1 MHQMTPL
8 FHDRLNV
15 ALLGLALLGL
25 VSGVVLWLAGQP
37 DLAGI
42 AWTAGVV
49 PVLAALCVEIIRS
62 LGQGEVGLDIVA
74 ALSMSAALIFGETLA
89 AAVVA
94 LMYSGGTFLESFA
107 QGRARREMSDL
118 LSRVPRTA
126 TRHRNG
132 TLDEVPLDDIAPG
145 DLLLIRQGD
154 VAPVDGTV
162 ESAGAM
168 LDQSALTGESM
179 PARFARGHDVMS
191 GSTNAGE
198 AFDLRVTRRAAD
210 STYAGIV
217 RLVEAAQKSKAPMAR
232 LADRYSLLFLAVTV
246 ALATA
251 AWWFTGDPIRAVA
264 VLVVATPC
272 PLILAVPVALVAGLS
287 RAAHFGV
294 LIKGAKP
301 LEALSRINTL
311 ILDKTGTLTDGRP
324 QIVSIDRHGDLSED
338 DILYFAA
345 ALDQASKHPI
355 AQAIVGAAQARGIAL
370 PIPAS
375 VVETPGEGIAGAID
389 GRRVVVGGAG
399 FVATQLGV
407 ADPESTV
414 VEAGSVVVSLGVDGK
429 LAGHIVMAD
438 ALRAG
443 TGELLSGLRRLGV
456 GRILLATGDRRA
468 VAEAVT
474 AGLGL
479 DAVCADLTPDQ
490 KVMLV
495 LTERKNGPVM
505 MVGDGV
511 NDAPALAAADIGVA
525 MGARGAAASAEAADV
540 VLLVDHLD
548 RLLPGIE
555 IAQQSRRIAL
565 ESVAAGI
572 GLSVLGMI
580 AAAFGYLTPVQGALL
595 QELIDVAVILNALR
609 ALRIVPSLAGQIE
622 GSPDDT
628 VARRPPSPRSTPHSP
643 EGAFK

>member
-1 MHQMTPL
+1 MNPSP
-8 FHDRLNV
+8 HDRLNV
-15 ALLGLALLGL
+15 ALLATALLGL
-25 VSGVVLWLAGQP
+25 VSGLGLLVAGKP
-37 DLAGI
+37 DFATV
-42 AWTAGVV
+42 AWSAGVI
-49 PVLAALCVEIIRS
+49 PVLAALLVEIVRS
-62 LGQGEVGLDIVA
+62 LCKGEVGLDIVA
-74 ALSMSAALIFGETLA
+74 ALSMSAALLFGETLA

-107 QGRARREMSDL
+107 EGRARREMSDL

-132 TLDEVPLDDIAPG
+132 ELDEVPLDDIEPG

-162 ESAGAM
+162 ESDRAM
-168 LDQSALTGESM
+168 LDRSALTGESM
-179 PARFARGHDVMS
+179 PTRLDRGEEVMS
-191 GSTNAGE
+191 GSMNAGD
-198 AFDLRVTRRAAD
+198 AFDVRVMRRAAD

-246 ALATA
+246 TLATA
-251 AWWFTGDPIRAVA
+251 AWWFSGDPIRAVA

-301 LEALSRINTL
+301 LEALARVGTL

-324 QIVSIDRHGDLSED
+324 QIVSIETHGEMSED
-338 DILYFAA
+338 EVLYFAA

-355 AQAIVGAAQARGIAL
+355 AQAIVTAARARGVVL
-370 PIPAS
+370 PTPEN
-375 VVETPGEGIAGAID
+375 VVETPGEGVAGNIG
-389 GRRVVVGGAG
+389 GRKVLVGD
-399 FVATQLGV
+399 
-407 ADPESTV
+407 ADYVTAKVSEASLESQV
-414 VEAGSVVVSLGVDGK
+414 GDAGSVLVALAVDGR
-429 LAGHIVMAD
+429 LMGHIVMAD
-438 ALRAG
+438 ALRSG
-443 TGELLSGLRRLGV
+443 TSELLAGLRRLGI

-468 VAEAVT
+468 VADAVT
-474 AGLGL
+474 EGLGL
-479 DAVCADLTPDQ
+479 DAVRADLTPDQ
-490 KVMLV
+490 KVLLV

-540 VLLVDHLD
+540 VLLVDRLD

-555 IAQQSRRIAL
+555 VAQRSRRIAL
-565 ESVAAGI
+565 ESVVAGI
-572 GLSVLGMI
+572 GLSVAGMV
-580 AAAFGYLTPVQGALL
+580 AAALGYLTPVQGALL

-609 ALRIVPSLAGQIE
+609 ALRIVPKQTGRVINDSAI
-622 GSPDDT
+622 
-628 VARRPPSPRSTPHSP
+628 APPVPR
-643 EGAFK
+643 

>member
-1 MHQMTPL
+1 MLGCSRTLQRLYPQKMAYVEKLMT
-8 FHDRLNV
+8 FDRLNIALLAV
-15 ALLGLALLGL
+15 ALLGLLGGLALLFVGRTDLSTL
-25 VSGVVLWLAGQP
+25 V
-37 DLAGI
+37 
-42 AWTAGVV
+42 WTAGVL
-49 PVLAALCVEIIRS
+49 PVLAALVIEILRS
-62 LGQGEVGLDIVA
+62 LWKGEVGLDVVA
-74 ALSMSAALIFGETLA
+74 ALSMSAALLFGEALA

-94 LMYSGGTFLESFA
+94 LMYADGTFLESFA
-107 QGRARREMSDL
+107 QGRARREMRDL

-126 TRHRNG
+126 TRHQG
-132 TLDEVPLDDIAPG
+132 GALEEVALDMINPN

-162 ESAGAM
+162 EGDQAM
-168 LDQSALTGESM
+168 LDQATLTGESM
-179 PARFARGHDVMS
+179 PVRLNRGQDVMS
-191 GSTNAGE
+191 GSTNAGA
-198 AFDLRVTRRAAD
+198 AFDLRVTRAAAD

-217 RLVEAAQKSKAPMAR
+217 RLVEAAQASKAPMAR
-232 LADRYSLLFLAVTV
+232 LADRYSILFLAVTV

-287 RAAHFGV
+287 RAASFGV

-301 LEALSRINTL
+301 LEALARIKTL

-324 QIVSIDRHGDLSED
+324 QIVSIETHGELSKD
-338 DILYFAA
+338 AVLHYAA

-355 AQAIVGAAQARGIAL
+355 AQAIVAAARANGAAL
-370 PIPAS
+370 PVPENVA
-375 VVETPGEGIAGAID
+375 ETPGEGVTGTIG
-389 GRRVVVGGAG
+389 GRKVVVGGAA
-399 FVATQLGV
+399 FVAARAGTT
-407 ADPESTV
+407 DPDNSV
-414 VEAGSVVVSLGVDGK
+414 IAAGSVVVSLAVDGQ
-429 LAGHIVMAD
+429 LMGHIIMAD

-443 TGELLSGLRRLGV
+443 TADLLAGLRHLGIT
-456 GRILLATGDRRA
+456 RILLATGDRRA

-479 DAVCADLTPDQ
+479 DAVRSDLTPDQ
-490 KVMLV
+490 KVLLV

-540 VLLVDHLD
+540 VLLVDQLD

-555 IAQQSRRIAL
+555 VAQKSRRIAL

-572 GLSVLGMI
+572 GLSILGMI
-580 AAAFGYLTPVQGALL
+580 AAAFGYLTPVQGALV
-595 QELIDVAVILNALR
+595 QEVIDVAVILNALR
-609 ALRIVPSLAGQIE
+609 ALRI
-622 GSPDDT
+622 T
-628 VARRPPSPRSTPHSP
+628 PRTFGR
-643 EGAFK
+643 GA

>member
-1 MHQMTPL
+1 MKAL
-8 FHDRLNV
+8 FEDRLNV
-15 ALLGLALLGL
+15 VLLGMALLGL
-25 VSGVVLWLAGQP
+25 VSGGVLWLSGRP
-37 DLAGI
+37 DLAEI
-42 AWTAGVV
+42 AWAAGVI
-49 PVLAALCVEIIRS
+49 PVLAALCIEIVRS
-62 LGQGEVGLDIVA
+62 LWKGEVGLDIVA
-74 ALSMSAALIFGETLA
+74 ALSMSAALLFGETLA

-126 TRHRNG
+126 TRHWNG
-132 TLDEVPLDDIAPG
+132 ALDEVPLDDIEPD

-162 ESAGAM
+162 ESDRAM

-179 PARFARGHDVMS
+179 PARLDRGQDVMS

-198 AFDLRVTRRAAD
+198 AFDLRVTRRASD

-217 RLVEAAQKSKAPMAR
+217 RLVEEAQKSKAPMAR
-232 LADRYSLLFLAVTV
+232 MADRYSLLFLAITV

-301 LEALSRINTL
+301 LEALARIRTL

-324 QIVSIDRHGDLSED
+324 QIVSIDTKGDLSED
-338 DILYFAA
+338 EVLYFAA

-355 AQAIVGAAQARGIAL
+355 AQAIVAAARARGTAL
-370 PIPAS
+370 PVPED
-375 VVETPGEGIAGAID
+375 VVETPGEGVAGTVD
-389 GRRVVVGGAG
+389 GRRVIVGGAG
-399 FVATQLGV
+399 FVAAQAGV
-407 ADPESTV
+407 ADAEGAV
-414 VEAGSVVVSLGVDGK
+414 IEAGSVVVSLAVDEQ
-429 LAGHIVMAD
+429 LMGHLVMAD
-438 ALRAG
+438 ALRGG
-443 TGELLSGLRRLGV
+443 TADLLAGLRRLGLA
-456 GRILLATGDRRA
+456 RILLATGDRRA

-474 AGLGL
+474 EGLGL
-479 DAVCADLTPDQ
+479 DAVRADLTPDQ
-490 KVMLV
+490 KVLLV

-555 IAQQSRRIAL
+555 IAQRSRRIAL

-572 GLSVLGMI
+572 GLSVAGMI
-580 AAAFGYLTPVQGALL
+580 AAALGYLTPVQGALL
-595 QELIDVAVILNALR
+595 QEVIDVAVILNALR
-609 ALRIVPSLAGQIE
+609 ALRIKPYRTALSANPADAEI
-622 GSPDDT
+622 
-628 VARRPPSPRSTPHSP
+628 RPPESKVQN
-643 EGAFK
+643 A

>member
-1 MHQMTPL
+1 MKAL
-8 FHDRLNV
+8 FEDRLNV
-15 ALLGLALLGL
+15 ALLGMALLGL
-25 VSGVVLWLAGQP
+25 VSGGVLWLSGRP
-37 DLAGI
+37 DLAEI
-42 AWTAGVV
+42 AWAAGVI
-49 PVLAALCVEIIRS
+49 PVLAALCIEIVRS
-62 LGQGEVGLDIVA
+62 LWKGEVGLDIVA
-74 ALSMSAALIFGETLA
+74 ALSMSAALLFGETLA

-132 TLDEVPLDDIAPG
+132 GLDEVPLDDIEPD

-162 ESAGAM
+162 ESDRAM

-179 PARFARGHDVMS
+179 PARLDRGQDVMS

-198 AFDLRVTRRAAD
+198 AFDLRVTRRASD

-217 RLVEAAQKSKAPMAR
+217 RLVEEAQKSKAPMAR
-232 LADRYSLLFLAVTV
+232 MADRYSLLFLAITV

-301 LEALSRINTL
+301 LEALARIRTL

-324 QIVSIDRHGDLSED
+324 QIVSIDTKGDLSED
-338 DILYFAA
+338 EVLYFAA

-355 AQAIVGAAQARGIAL
+355 AQAIVAAARARGTAL
-370 PIPAS
+370 PVPED
-375 VVETPGEGIAGAID
+375 VVETPGEGVAGTVD
-389 GRRVVVGGAG
+389 GRRVIVGGAG
-399 FVATQLGV
+399 FVAAQAGV
-407 ADPESTV
+407 ADAEGAV
-414 VEAGSVVVSLGVDGK
+414 IEAGSVVVSLAVDEQ
-429 LAGHIVMAD
+429 LMGHLVMAD
-438 ALRAG
+438 ALRGG
-443 TGELLSGLRRLGV
+443 TADLLAGLRRLGLA
-456 GRILLATGDRRA
+456 RILLATGDRRA

-474 AGLGL
+474 EGLGL
-479 DAVCADLTPDQ
+479 DAVRADLTPDQ
-490 KVMLV
+490 KVLLV

-555 IAQQSRRIAL
+555 IAQRSRRIAL

-572 GLSVLGMI
+572 GLSVAGMI
-580 AAAFGYLTPVQGALL
+580 AAALGYLTPVQGALL
-595 QELIDVAVILNALR
+595 QEVIDVAVILNALR
-609 ALRIVPSLAGQIE
+609 ALRIKPYRTDVSANPAE
-622 GSPDDT
+622 
-628 VARRPPSPRSTPHSP
+628 AENRPPDSKVQN
-643 EGAFK
+643 A

>member
-1 MHQMTPL
+1 MSPL

-15 ALLGLALLGL
+15 ALLGLAFLGL
-25 VSGVVLWLAGQP
+25 VSGLVLLLAGQP
-37 DLAGI
+37 DLARI
-42 AWTAGVV
+42 VWAAGVI
-49 PVLAALCVEIIRS
+49 PVLAALCVEIVRS
-62 LGQGEVGLDIVA
+62 LWKGEVGLDIVA
-74 ALSMSAALIFGETLA
+74 ALSMSAALLFGETLA

-126 TRHRNG
+126 TRSRSG
-132 TLDEVPLDDIAPG
+132 ALDEVPLEDIAPG

-162 ESAGAM
+162 ESERAM

-179 PARFARGHDVMS
+179 PARLTHGQDVMS

-232 LADRYSLLFLAVTV
+232 LADRYSLLFLTVTV
-246 ALATA
+246 ALATSS
-251 AWWFTGDPIRAVA
+251 WWFTGDPIRAVA

-294 LIKGAKP
+294 MIKGAKP
-301 LEALSRINTL
+301 LEALARIKTL

-324 QIVSIDRHGDLSED
+324 QIVSIDRHGDMSED
-338 DILYFAA
+338 EVLYFAA

-355 AQAIVGAAQARGIAL
+355 AQAIVAGARTRGIAL
-370 PIPAS
+370 PIPEN
-375 VVETPGEGIAGAID
+375 VVETPGEGIVGTVD

-399 FVATQLGV
+399 FVASQAGV
-407 ADPESTV
+407 ADPEGAV
-414 VEAGSVVVSLGVDGK
+414 IEGGSVVVSLAVDGR
-429 LAGHIVMAD
+429 LMGHLGMAD

-443 TGELLSGLRRLGV
+443 TAELLAGLRGLGIA
-456 GRILLATGDRRA
+456 RILLATGDRRA

-474 AGLGL
+474 EGLGL
-479 DAVCADLTPDQ
+479 DSVRADLSPDQ
-490 KVMLV
+490 KVLLV
-495 LTERKNGPVM
+495 LSERKNGPVM

-555 IAQQSRRIAL
+555 VAQRSRRIAI
-565 ESVAAGI
+565 ESVVAGI

-609 ALRIVPSLAGQIE
+609 ALRIVPGQT
-622 GSPDDT
+622 GQT
-628 VARRPPSPRSTPHSP
+628 VGGPAVATSGRPPRPTST
-643 EGAFK
+643 AA